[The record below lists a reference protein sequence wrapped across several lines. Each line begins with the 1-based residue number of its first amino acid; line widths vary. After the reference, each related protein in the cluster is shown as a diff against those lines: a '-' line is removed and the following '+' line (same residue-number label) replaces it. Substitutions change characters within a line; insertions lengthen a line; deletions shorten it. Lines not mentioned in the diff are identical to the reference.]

1 MHLHQPT
8 LAAALALVTL
18 AGAACAD
25 DVVVDANAVADDV
38 IVDADALAVS
48 VDGDVGVAGV
58 IVAFTLPS
66 DPTGCAAAGRCA
78 VRFGDVDAAIA
89 ADYGAVY
96 AVVPAGAESGPACV
110 TLDGAAGC
118 VDYTIARAPTLVSA
132 TLVEAE
138 CICRCSGPT
147 NNSVA
152 LVGTALPSD
161 GVIVV
166 DGVDH
171 PGAFVSSSTS
181 ATVDLDTP
189 LAPGAHTIHVR
200 APSHGGTTSN
210 ALSVSSAANS
220 AADTGG

>member
-1 MHLHQPT
+1 MHLHKPT

-18 AGAACAD
+18 AGGACAD
-25 DVVVDANAVADDV
+25 DVLVDVNANAVADEV
-38 IVDADALAVS
+38 IVDADALAVT
-48 VDGDVGVAGV
+48 VDANVGVTGV
-58 IVAFTLPS
+58 IVVFATPS

-78 VRFGDVDAAIA
+78 VRFGDVHAEVL
-89 ADYGAVY
+89 ADFGAVY
-96 AVVPAGAESGPACV
+96 AVVPADAQSGVACV
-110 TLDGAAGC
+110 TLDGAEGC
-118 VDYTIARAPTLVSA
+118 VEYTVAPAPTLVSA

-147 NNSVA
+147 NTSVS

-171 PGAFVSSSTS
+171 PGAFVNSSTS
-181 ATVDLDTP
+181 ATVYLDTP
-189 LAPGAHTIHVR
+189 LAPGAHTIRVR

-210 ALSVSSAANS
+210 TLSVVGNDANS
-220 AADTGG
+220 GD